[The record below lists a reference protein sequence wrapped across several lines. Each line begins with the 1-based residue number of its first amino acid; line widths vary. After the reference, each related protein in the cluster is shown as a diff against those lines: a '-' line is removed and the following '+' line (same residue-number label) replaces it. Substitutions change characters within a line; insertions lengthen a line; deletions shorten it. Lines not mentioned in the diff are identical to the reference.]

1 MNRQFTRI
9 IDPVIDS
16 TEVSYDGEILPDGT
30 VNVRRVTVDKDAE
43 GNVISTKY
51 HRHVLPPGD
60 DFSNEPEEVQAVCQ
74 REHTP
79 QKISDRAAFVLAQQ
93 ELL

>member
-16 TEVSYDGEILPDGT
+16 TEIFYDGEILPDGT

-43 GNVISTKY
+43 GNVISTKN
-51 HRHVLPPGD
+51 HRHVIFPGD
-60 DFSNEPEEVQAVCQ
+60 DYSDEPEEVQVECR
-74 REHTP
+74 REHTVE
-79 QKISDRAAFVLAQQ
+79 KVNARAAFVLAQQ